1 MKIIYIAHPVSG
13 DVNGNIIK
21 IISIVREINMMCPEI
36 VTLVPYLADLYA
48 LDDNVPNERQR
59 GIKNDIAVLKSGLIN
74 EVWLYGDKIST
85 GMQEEIKLAKE
96 LNIPIKAMSKE
107 TKILF
112 KPK

>member
-1 MKIIYIAHPVSG
+1 
-13 DVNGNIIK
+13 
-21 IISIVREINMMCPEI
+21 MCPEM
-36 VTLVPYLADLYA
+36 VPLVPYLADLYA

>member
-1 MKIIYIAHPVSG
+1 MKIVYIAHPVSG

-21 IISIVREINMMCPEI
+21 IISIVREINMMCPEM
-36 VTLVPYLADLYA
+36 VPLVPYLADLYA

>member
-1 MKIIYIAHPVSG
+1 
-13 DVNGNIIK
+13 
-21 IISIVREINMMCPEI
+21 MCPD
-36 VTLVPYLADLYA
+36 VVPLVPYLADLYA

>member
-21 IISIVREINMMCPEI
+21 IISIVREINMMCPD
-36 VTLVPYLADLYA
+36 VVQLVPYLADLYA

>member
-1 MKIIYIAHPVSG
+1 M
-13 DVNGNIIK
+13 
-21 IISIVREINMMCPEI
+21 
-36 VTLVPYLADLYA
+36 PYLADLYA
-48 LDDNVPNERQR
+48 LDDNVPNDRRR

-74 EVWLYGDKIST
+74 EVWLYGDKISK